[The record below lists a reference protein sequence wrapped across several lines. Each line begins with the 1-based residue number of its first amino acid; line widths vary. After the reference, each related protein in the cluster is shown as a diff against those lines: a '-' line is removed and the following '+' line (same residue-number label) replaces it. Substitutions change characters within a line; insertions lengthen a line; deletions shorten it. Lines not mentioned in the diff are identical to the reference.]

1 MVTYRYVLAG
11 RVFLLL
17 SFACF
22 AIYAADILLAKLAAS
37 SSFTWPYELGAV
49 EQFLLVL
56 VGSALLVVSALFK
69 EVSSQ
74 SSCD

>member
-17 SFACF
+17 SLACF
-22 AIYAADILLAKLAAS
+22 AIYAADIALAKLAAS

-49 EQFLLVL
+49 GQFLLVL

-74 SSCD
+74 SSSD

>member
-1 MVTYRYVLAG
+1 MATNRCVLAG
-11 RVFLLL
+11 HVFLLL
-17 SFACF
+17 SLACF
-22 AIYAADILLAKLAAS
+22 AVYTADIVLAKLAAS

-56 VGSALLVVSALFK
+56 AGSALLVVSALFK

-74 SSCD
+74 GSCD